1 MFSKSRLT
9 SDDYENGREHRN
21 HMSGSRD
28 SPTYVH
34 QVQTQTAQ
42 PVRLPQIQLPHPE
55 RDLYHTVRQ
64 PISTNPSLHH
74 YKSGDSGGH
83 STQTLLREFFSRP
96 DDCTSPPI
104 DREMAIAETQ
114 RGSEGVGYA
123 GNSSRYEAMDHSPR
137 IYQQS
142 RNNANVVPVSVA
154 PEGNNISRRL
164 SVTESSTFSG
174 AEESDNG
181 RDSFRCSDCNRKC
194 KSMAS
199 YMKHKSLMC
208 THRMGFVRG
217 LTPTPVTFKD
227 MKWSAEDLEPNF
239 SGISTCLIS
248 KNVSNINH
256 SQL

>member
-104 DREMAIAETQ
+104 VSSVLICGLKTQTCQVFRVLSRKVNCAYGIIFVIDREMAIAETLRTLYQ
-114 RGSEGVGYA
+114 ILVIFLAKEVLKALVMQETLQGMKQWITLQGS
-123 GNSSRYEAMDHSPR
+123 
-137 IYQQS
+137 
-142 RNNANVVPVSVA
+142 
-154 PEGNNISRRL
+154 IS
-164 SVTESSTFSG
+164 
-174 AEESDNG
+174 
-181 RDSFRCSDCNRKC
+181 NREI
-194 KSMAS
+194 MQML
-199 YMKHKSLMC
+199 YLL
-208 THRMGFVRG
+208 V
-217 LTPTPVTFKD
+217 
-227 MKWSAEDLEPNF
+227 
-239 SGISTCLIS
+239 
-248 KNVSNINH
+248 
-256 SQL
+256 